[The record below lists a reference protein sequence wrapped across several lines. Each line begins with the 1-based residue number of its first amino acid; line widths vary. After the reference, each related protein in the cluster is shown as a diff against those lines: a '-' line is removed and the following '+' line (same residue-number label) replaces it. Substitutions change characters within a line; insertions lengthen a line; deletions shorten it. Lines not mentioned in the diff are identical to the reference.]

1 MFFSRVYSLGMLVVS
16 ILDPGPPSLYLLTG
30 YFRKPSAG
38 LSGLSLFIDRE
49 IMEIKALS
57 QPATC
62 LKKIILILST

>member
-1 MFFSRVYSLGMLVVS
+1 VICVYRGLKNPHSETCDLQVS
-16 ILDPGPPSLYLLTG
+16 KPLYLLTG

-62 LKKIILILST
+62 LKKIMLILST

>member
-1 MFFSRVYSLGMLVVS
+1 LV
-16 ILDPGPPSLYLLTG
+16 YLLTG
-30 YFRKPSAG
+30 YFRKPTGG